1 MIALLIGLYF
11 VTLLLSSDDGD
22 GAGCLSTIF
31 FIACIYGAIHL
42 AYYILGDKMFSWFT
56 LITR

>member
-11 VTLLLSSDDGD
+11 VTLLLSGDDGD

-56 LITR
+56 G